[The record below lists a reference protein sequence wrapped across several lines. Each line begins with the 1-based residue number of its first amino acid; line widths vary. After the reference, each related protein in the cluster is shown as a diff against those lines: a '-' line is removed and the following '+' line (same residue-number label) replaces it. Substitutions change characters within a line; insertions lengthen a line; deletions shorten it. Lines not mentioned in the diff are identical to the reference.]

1 MEELPFTSPSERIIG
16 FTVPKAG
23 QFFLCD
29 HDEVWTVEIA
39 TDVVAS
45 ETDHSPYDL
54 AKQRPDF
61 VGWGENK
68 NEVRRAGATEIE
80 YDFNPKSDFV
90 LVRYRTGADSGEI
103 KFPTFSGDW
112 FAASLSEDGKHLV
125 LAEPYGVAVFAVA

>member
-1 MEELPFTSPSERIIG
+1 MEKLPFKSPSERVIG

-39 TDVVAS
+39 ADVLTS
-45 ETDHSPYDL
+45 ETDHAPYDL

-61 VGWGENK
+61 VGWGDNR
-68 NEVRRAGATEIE
+68 NEVRQAGDTKIE
-80 YDFNPKSDFV
+80 YDFDPKSDFV
-90 LVRYRTGADSGEI
+90 VVRYKAGAATGEI

-125 LAEPYGVAVFAVA
+125 LAEPYDAAVFAFA